1 MPFFLSQILPSTLF
15 HLTLSTADAKR
26 SNNPGSSH
34 WGHRRGHSPS
44 LSPLC
49 LHPAT
54 LLPTGLRSRCAKP
67 PPFSGSPASP
77 ARISGGE
84 EKQVAKYNKYT
95 HHPRPVPCTHAP
107 AWSPRPGQLHQEAEE
122 IDWCG

>member
-49 LHPAT
+49 LHPASYWPEIQMCKT
-54 LLPTGLRSRCAKP
+54 TPLFRKPSLPSQDQWGRREA
-67 PPFSGSPASP
+67 
-77 ARISGGE
+77 GG
-84 EKQVAKYNKYT
+84 
-95 HHPRPVPCTHAP
+95 
-107 AWSPRPGQLHQEAEE
+107 
-122 IDWCG
+122 